1 MAMSPEKESPNFLS
15 NRCFII
21 AEAGVN
27 HNGRLDTALQ
37 LVDAAAEAGADAVKF
52 QTFHADAVATMAAP
66 KAPYQ
71 SGITESQI
79 EMLRKLEL
87 TSEEHHALK
96 AHAVTRSIEFMST
109 AFDLESV
116 RFLSTVMGITR
127 AKIPSGEVTN
137 GPYLLEVAQ
146 RAENVILSTGMCT
159 IEEIRSALSVIAFG
173 LTSAIGTQPS
183 RADLEHTEETG
194 FAAFADRITLLH
206 CTSAYPTPIDEANL
220 AAMDTI
226 RDTFSLPVG
235 YSDHTPGI
243 AVSIAAVAR
252 GAVVIEKHLT
262 LDRFMPG
269 PDHNASIE
277 PDQFASLVQGIRDV
291 EQAIGSQEKTPTPS
305 EIANMYAARRGLVA
319 AKPILNGEVFT
330 DENITA
336 KRPAAGLDPMRYWDL
351 MGTIAT
357 MNYAEDDPIAG

>member
-1 MAMSPEKESPNFLS
+1 VSEQCLV
-15 NRCFII
+15 I

-27 HNGRLDTALQ
+27 HNGSLPRALG
-37 LVDAAAEAGADAVKF
+37 LVDAAAGVGADVVKF
-52 QTFHADAVATMAAP
+52 QSFTASSVASITAP
-66 KAPYQ
+66 KAAYQ
-71 SGITESQI
+71 EGILESQV
-79 EMLRKLEL
+79 EMLRSLEL
-87 TSEEHHALK
+87 SHDDQIALAERASQRGIK
-96 AHAVTRSIEFMST
+96 FMST
-109 AFDLESV
+109 AFDLASV

-146 RAENVILSTGMCT
+146 GAENVILSTGMCT
-159 IEEIRSALSVIAFG
+159 IEEIRSALAVIAFG

-183 RADLEHTEETG
+183 RAELERTAEMG

-243 AVSIAAVAR
+243 AVAIAAVAR

-262 LDRFMPG
+262 LDRSMPG
-269 PDHNASIE
+269 PDHAASIE
-277 PDQFASLVQGIRDV
+277 PDQFAALVQGIRDV
-291 EQAIGSQEKTPTPS
+291 EQAIGSQEKIPTPS
-305 EIANMYAARRGLVA
+305 EIANMYAVRRGLVA
-319 AKPILNGEVFT
+319 AKPILNGEMFT